1 LERDVPDRDDEDLV
15 RRSRGGDH
23 DAFRQLYERYH
34 RRAYSVAMGIVRNPE
49 DAKEVVQEA
58 FVKVHG
64 YLGAFRGSSSFYT
77 WLYRIVHNLAID
89 RTRRSRVQHVEYQD
103 QLARD
108 EVPGDAALLPST
120 LGMNPGAEMERTELR
135 ACLESSLAAL
145 SGAHRA
151 VLLLREVEGLSYTEM
166 ARTVGCAKGTIMSRL
181 FHARRR
187 MQRLILECMGQRTAP
202 GSREEEP

>member
-1 LERDVPDRDDEDLV
+1 MERDVPDRDDDDLV
-15 RRSRGGDH
+15 RRSREGDH

-34 RRAYSVAMGIVRNPE
+34 RRAYSVALGIVRNPD
-49 DAKEVVQEA
+49 DAREVVQEA

-89 RTRRSRVQHVEYQD
+89 RTRRGRVHHVEYQD
-103 QLARD
+103 HLARD

-135 ACLESSLAAL
+135 ACLQSSLAAL
-145 SGAHRA
+145 SPAHRA
-151 VLLLREVEGLSYTEM
+151 VLVLREVEGLSYTDM

-187 MQRLILECMGQRTAP
+187 MQQLILQCMGEHTTRGDDQECP
-202 GSREEEP
+202 